1 MYCYKINH
9 VCNLIWQKLLELQ
22 NPMNLT
28 LVSHQGLDIDSD
40 KVDPRTYHVTMKV
53 SPAKSIASEWEPDD
67 DESPN
72 WNEHRKVFVKVIDI
86 TNLYFTSVFTKT
98 QYLPFRICTPKW
110 IGMYKIGVY
119 KVIIFINI
127 WHKFKVLHNFEKN
140 WNSNS
145 MTLPCWALVNP
156 QFLFNYTILGLSQEC
171 FCNL

>member
-9 VCNLIWQKLLELQ
+9 VCNLISQKLLELQ

-53 SPAKSIASEWEPDD
+53 SPAKSIASKWEPDD

-86 TNLYFTSVFTKT
+86 ANLYFTSVFTKT
-98 QYLPFRICTPKW
+98 
-110 IGMYKIGVY
+110 
-119 KVIIFINI
+119 
-127 WHKFKVLHNFEKN
+127 
-140 WNSNS
+140 
-145 MTLPCWALVNP
+145 
-156 QFLFNYTILGLSQEC
+156 
-171 FCNL
+171 